1 MSSQKVRERILNITN
16 NQSKKQAEI
25 IEKNRAK
32 RFEIAL
38 LQTKLDLLES
48 RKKEFITKNTIEKK
62 AFEMLKK
69 EFPNENVMQIPAKYS
84 NLKENYLDYLEQRVK
99 QYQQWEK
106 EGVLQEVKE
115 NGRQELVRL
124 TNPTAYEL
132 IMERKRQQE
141 QEESRT
147 RGMRR

>member
-38 LQTKLDLLES
+38 LQTKLDLLE
-48 RKKEFITKNTIEKK
+48 RVEKKEFITKNTIEKK

-106 EGVLQEVKE
+106 RE
-115 NGRQELVRL
+115 
-124 TNPTAYEL
+124 YC
-132 IMERKRQQE
+132 RK
-141 QEESRT
+141 SRKT
-147 RGMRR
+147 GDRS